1 MGAWISTQL
10 GQILPFRYGKG
21 LPERERSKTGEFRV
35 VSSAGFVDTH
45 KEALTTGPAV
55 VVGRKGSIGTLW
67 YSKEPVF
74 PIDTTFWVEGSDDV
88 DLRFAYYLL
97 HTVPLSSMN
106 NDSAVPGLNRVEA
119 ESLDV
124 DLPPLSIQRGIA
136 ATLGALD
143 DKIDS
148 SHLAIRKIDELVRA
162 EFDRLFSVEQ
172 DKDGVPIS
180 ELLDVN
186 RRRRLTKG
194 TPATYVGMSALPEF
208 FPAISSWAMK
218 EVGSGQ
224 KFQNG
229 DVLMA
234 RITPCLENGKTAVV
248 DMLHPDEVGWG
259 STEYVVL
266 SPQGEIT
273 TPWIYSFVRHETV
286 RQWAIQRMTGSS
298 GRQRFDA
305 GGFDDYCID
314 PPSTTLLVEF
324 NAIAQPLFERITQF
338 RDEANRLAALRDVLL
353 PELLSGRIQ
362 VPEANEAVEEALV

>member
-1 MGAWISTQL
+1 MNWCVRSSTD
-10 GQILPFRYGKG
+10 Y
-21 LPERERSKTGEFRV
+21 
-35 VSSAGFVDTH
+35 SA
-45 KEALTTGPAV
+45 L
-55 VVGRKGSIGTLW
+55 
-67 YSKEPVF
+67 
-74 PIDTTFWVEGSDDV
+74 
-88 DLRFAYYLL
+88 
-97 HTVPLSSMN
+97 
-106 NDSAVPGLNRVEA
+106 A
-119 ESLDV
+119 EV
-124 DLPPLSIQRGIA
+124 
-136 ATLGALD
+136 
-143 DKIDS
+143 
-148 SHLAIRKIDELVRA
+148 
-162 EFDRLFSVEQ
+162 
-172 DKDGVPIS
+172 KDGVPIS

-186 RRRRLTKG
+186 RRRRRLTKG

-298 GRQRFDA
+298 GRRRLNAGDSTITVSIRPRQPCLLNLMLLHNHYLNESHSSATKPIGLQRCVMSYCRSYCPA
-305 GGFDDYCID
+305 GSKCQRRTKL
-314 PPSTTLLVEF
+314 S
-324 NAIAQPLFERITQF
+324 R
-338 RDEANRLAALRDVLL
+338 RL
-353 PELLSGRIQ
+353 
-362 VPEANEAVEEALV
+362 